1 MLLRPQRRGPRRV
14 RLRRILSSG
23 FLTHQRPFLGRR
35 GAVYGPPSFRRSSS
49 GSVAMFTPIP

>member
-1 MLLRPQRRGPRRV
+1 MPHR
-14 RLRRILSSG
+14 
-23 FLTHQRPFLGRR
+23 LTHQRPFLGRR